1 MSVFASFLRFMGIK
15 QERRR
20 ILLKT
25 KRLISLILALVLV
38 LALAGTAYADRLR
51 TPGAGMGLSFSGTTA
66 NCWINVTDADQ
77 DIRVVMTLWHED
89 GTYIDS
95 WSGSGHSAVGVTG
108 SATVVSGETYVL
120 KAYATIN
127 GVMTAIAPMTRTCP

>member
-1 MSVFASFLRFMGIK
+1 M
-15 QERRR
+15 
-20 ILLKT
+20 KT

-38 LALAGTAYADRLR
+38 LALAGTAYADKQRS
-51 TPGAGMGLSFSGTTA
+51 AAASSGLSFSGTTA
-66 NCWINVTDADQ
+66 TCWVTAMEADQ

-95 WSGSGHSAVGVTG
+95 WSGSGHSSVTITG
-108 SATVVSGETYVL
+108 YATVVSGETYVL